1 VAADRKG
8 DRVGKLEGVSCETC
22 HNAAENWLLTHPRTD
37 LKYEQ
42 KVAAGMRDLKNLYV
56 RANTCVACHQ
66 NLEPD
71 LRAAGHPEL
80 TFELDGQCVTMP
92 RHWTE
97 TNRLHGAQAWLVGQ
111 AAALREA
118 AAQSSVTKPI
128 AEAEQRTQALAWLL
142 GVPPDAKAADALAQ
156 RTAGEIWSSADVR
169 ARLESFIGTREQF
182 ANPKVSPAE
191 LGQRAERLVFGI
203 DRLLVALGV
212 DKKSSA
218 SVKLDQLFK
227 DVQSRADF
235 DPKGFAKHLAEFE
248 AALAR

>member
-1 VAADRKG
+1 
-8 DRVGKLEGVSCETC
+8 
-22 HNAAENWLLTHPRTD
+22 
-37 LKYEQ
+37 
-42 KVAAGMRDLKNLYV
+42 LKNLYV

-92 RHWTE
+92 RHWSE
-97 TNRLHGAQAWLVGQ
+97 TNRLRGAQAWLVGQ

-118 AAQSSVTKPI
+118 AAQSSATEPG

-142 GVPPDAKAADALAQ
+142 GVSPDTKAADALAR
-156 RTAGEIWSSADVR
+156 RTAGESWSSADVR
-169 ARLESFIGTREQF
+169 ARLENFINTREQF
-182 ANPKVSPAE
+182 AQPKVSTAE
-191 LGQRAERLVFGI
+191 LTQRAERLVLGI
-203 DRLLVALGV
+203 DRLLNALGV
-212 DKKSSA
+212 DKKSPV

-235 DPKGFAKHLAEFE
+235 DPKRFAEHLAEFE
-248 AALAR
+248 TALAR